1 MIIEF
6 TRFKE
11 ETLPDKIKEIYQNEY
26 MIVFH
31 SQRVDLRA
39 DLKEIAS
46 LLEEDINEKY
56 GI

>member
-46 LLEEDINEKY
+46 LLEEDINEEY